1 MLKYSK
7 IPLTIV
13 IDEAF
18 SDMQM
23 DSEERDMAMLKRWAT
38 DLYREFSVAGNLKHK
53 IVLLQTNHLGAAELP
68 EDFKLIDQVSFRLKK
83 DKKDCTPKEKVV
95 QWIQKAYDGC
105 EVEINFNCD
114 VCHKSECSCPIPKV
128 AVDIDYAWM
137 KSNPWY
143 THQTTMGVVKNSNEE
158 LTKNQSYLT
167 DKFTLLAYKGNSY
180 FRLRYH
186 VDSCENL
193 SCIGCKYGYSIERNT
208 ILTDLPPN
216 TELLVSY
223 LGEETDENG
232 DVLIPDQPDC
242 LDAVKKG
249 ILSKFFAIRFLQTSD
264 SKYRYFH
271 EKFQQESD
279 ISIGRAKS
287 RLDTPSSQEFRK
299 FMSSVWFKRIRNH
312 SAVNNVI
319 PKDGYDYHLV

>member
-1 MLKYSK
+1 MKYSK

-23 DSEERDMAMLKRWAT
+23 DAEERDNAMLKRWAT
-38 DLYREFSVAGNLKHK
+38 DLYREFSVTSNLKHK
-53 IVLLQTNHLGAAELP
+53 IVLLTTDHLGATQLP
-68 EDFKLIDQVSFRLKK
+68 DDFKLIDQVSYRLRK
-83 DKKDCTPKEKVV
+83 DKHDCTSKERVV

-114 VCHKSECSCPIPKV
+114 ICHTTECSCQVPKV
-128 AVDIDYAWM
+128 AVDIDHIWLKA
-137 KSNPWY
+137 NPWY
-143 THQTTMGVVKNSNEE
+143 TNPTTMGVNKNSTEE
-158 LTKNQSYLT
+158 LMKNNSYLT

-186 VDSCENL
+186 IDSCENL
-193 SCIGCKYGYSIERNT
+193 SCIGCKYGYAIEINK

-216 TELLVSY
+216 TELLISY
-223 LGEETDENG
+223 LGEEPDENG

-264 SKYRYFH
+264 RKYQYFY

-279 ISIGRAKS
+279 LSIGRAKS
-287 RLDTPSSQEFRK
+287 RLDTPSSQEWRK
-299 FMSSVWFKRIRNH
+299 MMSSVWFRRVRNQ
-312 SAVNNVI
+312 SDINQVI
-319 PKDGYDYHLV
+319 GNDKNYNYHLS